1 MDDMELQQ
9 LWEASNSRLEEAR
22 LLNMQSWALQ
32 LQTKEAMQ
40 LYKAKSKLNR
50 LIKVKQWAIALGV
63 LWVAFLCYLI
73 FVRISWQ
80 GIFFNISAGAIALI
94 TTIAI
99 GTYIKHIEFIRK
111 VDNSESIV
119 EAQQTLAELQASSI
133 RIVGIVWLQLPFY
146 CTFYLSPA
154 LLQKAGITFAFV
166 HTCIVVVFALAAVW
180 FYRNTDIK
188 NRHKKW
194 FKFFFRGLEFTSVSK
209 AMAYL
214 DEVEEWKEDV

>member
-32 LQTKEAMQ
+32 LQSKEALQ

-50 LIKVKQWAIALGV
+50 LVKFKQWAIVLGV

-73 FVRISWQ
+73 FVHISWQ
-80 GIFFNISAGAIALI
+80 GIFFNISAGG
-94 TTIAI
+94 IAI
-99 GTYIKHIEFIRK
+99 ITAVAIGAYIWHIKLIRTI
-111 VDNSESIV
+111 DNSDSIV
-119 EAQQTLAELQASSI
+119 EAQQTLAKLQASSV
-133 RIVGIVWLQLPFY
+133 RIAGILWLQLPFY

-154 LLQKAGITFAFV
+154 LLQNWGVVPSVIHA
-166 HTCIVVVFALAAVW
+166 CIVAVFTIAAVW
-180 FYRNTDIK
+180 LYFNTHIK
-188 NRHKKW
+188 NMHKKW
-194 FKFFFRGLEFTSVSK
+194 FEFFFRGLEFTSVNK

-214 DEVEEWKEDV
+214 DEVEEWKSGV